1 MVRNIKKDYPIKDKY
16 AIMNVLAGIVKD
28 PMVLMDDHYQ
38 LVPDDFPE
46 RFHRIVFGALE
57 HVIRGG
63 AKNVDA
69 LVIDDYLQSYKDQ
82 YKIFTDNNGVAYI
95 NSIVELTDG
104 RNFAYFYTRLKK
116 ASLLNRLYQQGFD
129 ISDYWDPSIVAMTE
143 AERTQTKFDTVT
155 LEEILD
161 DYEIK
166 LGNIKDAFGDA
177 QGRHGVQAGT
187 KMKELKE
194 ELKAKPEIGAPMN
207 SAKMT
212 TICRGRRLK
221 KFYLKVAPSGT
232 GKSIPNSTRLYTF
245 NKGWITAGEV
255 RQGDLLIGRN
265 GKPTKVLQIHP
276 QKEPK
281 EIYEVRF
288 KDGRM
293 AKCCKDH
300 RWLVR
305 DENGTPNRRWWV
317 KTTQEIYELGA
328 PTQFHGTC
336 CPAWRFQVPLCA
348 PVEFEKQCYDI
359 PPYVMGAML
368 GNGSFRQY
376 CVAYSS
382 EDDWVPNKICQIM
395 GWEHKKHAEPSY
407 TYYFSPIGESY
418 LVQTRSFLEEHP
430 ELIGT
435 YSHTKFIPEQYFIGS
450 VEQRFELLQGL
461 LDTDGSVGSKGRVS
475 FSTTSVHLKDGV
487 LELCRSLGLIAT
499 ASPENRTR
507 YKSGACYNVRIQAAP
522 EIKTRL
528 FSLPR
533 KLEKLES
540 YYSGNQRR
548 ECKETNPI
556 VSITPTGRYTD
567 MTCFTVDAPDG
578 LFLMNDYIVTHNTRM
593 SLADACFVS
602 IPKRFDLERKR
613 WVKTGCQEPTLF
625 ITTELEIE
633 EVQTMIQAYVS
644 GVPEEHIL
652 DGKYEPGEEARVDK
666 AISVI
671 QDAPL
676 WIEHVPDFNV
686 DDIENIIKE
695 HKLKHQI
702 AYCFFDYIFT
712 SIKILTE
719 VATKARGVKLRE
731 DNVLVMFSDRLK
743 GICNKLNVHID
754 TSTQVSGDW
763 KNAKDPDASLIRGA
777 KGIADKVDVGYVV
790 LEPTPKDLEA
800 VKSILAANGQA
811 FGQKPNLVF
820 HVFKLRRG
828 KLNHVKVFVHFDFS
842 TLRTTDM
849 FVTDR
854 NYQLLSVDNTSVE
867 MLLDQTD
874 ISEEADKNG
883 DKATRK
889 W

>member
-221 KFYLKVAPSGT
+221 KFYLKVAPSGC
-232 GKSIPNSTRLYTF
+232 G
-245 NKGWITAGEV
+245 
-255 RQGDLLIGRN
+255 
-265 GKPTKVLQIHP
+265 
-276 QKEPK
+276 
-281 EIYEVRF
+281 
-288 KDGRM
+288 
-293 AKCCKDH
+293 
-300 RWLVR
+300 
-305 DENGTPNRRWWV
+305 
-317 KTTQEIYELGA
+317 
-328 PTQFHGTC
+328 
-336 CPAWRFQVPLCA
+336 
-348 PVEFEKQCYDI
+348 
-359 PPYVMGAML
+359 
-368 GNGSFRQY
+368 
-376 CVAYSS
+376 
-382 EDDWVPNKICQIM
+382 
-395 GWEHKKHAEPSY
+395 
-407 TYYFSPIGESY
+407 
-418 LVQTRSFLEEHP
+418 
-430 ELIGT
+430 
-435 YSHTKFIPEQYFIGS
+435 
-450 VEQRFELLQGL
+450 
-461 LDTDGSVGSKGRVS
+461 
-475 FSTTSVHLKDGV
+475 
-487 LELCRSLGLIAT
+487 
-499 ASPENRTR
+499 
-507 YKSGACYNVRIQAAP
+507 
-522 EIKTRL
+522 KTRL
-528 FSLPR
+528 
-533 KLEKLES
+533 
-540 YYSGNQRR
+540 
-548 ECKETNPI
+548 
-556 VSITPTGRYTD
+556 
-567 MTCFTVDAPDG
+567 
-578 LFLMNDYIVTHNTRM
+578 
-593 SLADACFVS
+593 SLADACLVS

-874 ISEEADKNG
+874 ISEEADKNS
-883 DKATRK
+883 DKAARK

>member
-1 MVRNIKKDYPIKDKY
+1 
-16 AIMNVLAGIVKD
+16 MNVLAGIIKD
-28 PMVLMDDHYQ
+28 PMVLMDDHYS

-82 YKIFTDNNGVAYI
+82 YKVFTDNNGVAYI
-95 NSIVELTDG
+95 NSVMELTSDK
-104 RNFAYFYTRLKK
+104 NFAYFYNRLKK
-116 ASLLNRLYQQGFD
+116 ASLLNRLSQQGFD
-129 ISDYWDPSIVAMTE
+129 ISEYYDPTVISMTD
-143 AERTQTKFDTVT
+143 ADKTQSNLDSVS
-155 LEEILD
+155 LEQILEH
-161 DYEIK
+161 YEIK
-166 LGNIKDAFGDA
+166 LGNIKDAFGES
-177 QGRHGVQAGT
+177 QGRHGVQSGD
-187 KMKELKE
+187 KMKGLKE
-194 ELKAKPEIGAPMN
+194 ELKEKPEIGAPMN

-221 KFYLKVAPSGT
+221 KFYLKVAPSGV
-232 GKSIPNSTRLYTF
+232 GKAVPNSTKLYTF
-245 NKGWITAGEV
+245 NKGWTTVGEV
-255 RQGDLLIGRN
+255 RPGDLLIGRN

-276 QKEPK
+276 QKEQK
-281 EIYEVRF
+281 EIYEIHF
-288 KDGRM
+288 KDGRV
-293 AKCCKDH
+293 AECCKDH
-300 RWLVR
+300 RWLVK

-317 KTTQEIYELGA
+317 KTTQELFDLGRL
-328 PTQFHGTC
+328 TNFHSTSSQ
-336 CPAWRFQVPLCA
+336 AWRFQIPLCS
-348 PVEFEKQCYDI
+348 PVEYEEQCYDI

-376 CVAYSS
+376 RLVYSS
-382 EDDWVPNKICQIM
+382 EDNWVPNKICQIM
-395 GWEHKKHAEPSY
+395 GWENKQHTGNTY
-407 TYYFSPIGESY
+407 TYYFRSVGDKRLI
-418 LVQTRSFLEEHP
+418 QTQSFLAESP

-435 YSHTKFIPEQYFIGS
+435 YSHTKFIPKRYLIGS
-450 VEQRFELLQGL
+450 VQQRIELLQGL
-461 LDTDGSVGSKGRVS
+461 LDTDGSVGQKGRVS
-475 FSTTSVHLKDGV
+475 FSTTSPMLKDGV
-487 LELCRSLGLIAT
+487 VDLCRSLGLVAVAT
-499 ASPENRTR
+499 PENRTR
-507 YKSGACYNVRIQAAP
+507 YKSGVCYNICIQAP
-522 EIKTRL
+522 GDMKLRL
-528 FSLPR
+528 FTLPR
-533 KLEKLES
+533 KVAKLEEYCS
-540 YYSGNQRR
+540 KKQRR
-548 ECKETNPI
+548 EHKEANPI
-556 VSITPTGRYTD
+556 VSIVPTGRYTD

-593 SLADACFVS
+593 SLADACLIS
-602 IPKRFDLERKR
+602 IPKRYDLERKR

-633 EVQTMIQAYVS
+633 EVQTMIMAYVS

-666 AISVI
+666 AIAVV
-671 QDAPL
+671 QEAPL

-686 DDIENIIKE
+686 DDIENVIKE
-695 HKLKHQI
+695 YKLKHQI

-790 LEPTPKDLEA
+790 LEPTQKDLEA

-811 FGQKPNLVF
+811 FGQKPNLIF

-874 ISEEADKNG
+874 VSEEAAKVNS
-883 DKATRK
+883 KATLK

>member
-1 MVRNIKKDYPIKDKY
+1 
-16 AIMNVLAGIVKD
+16 MNVLAGIIKD
-28 PMVLMDDHYQ
+28 PMVLMDDHYS

-82 YKIFTDNNGVAYI
+82 YKVFTDNNGVAYI
-95 NSIVELTDG
+95 NSVMELTSDK
-104 RNFAYFYTRLKK
+104 NFAYFYNRLKK
-116 ASLLNRLYQQGFD
+116 ASLLNRLSQQGFD
-129 ISDYWDPSIVAMTE
+129 ISEYYDPTVISMTD
-143 AERTQTKFDTVT
+143 ADKTQSNLDSVS
-155 LEEILD
+155 LEQILEH
-161 DYEIK
+161 YEIK
-166 LGNIKDAFGDA
+166 LGNIKDAFGES
-177 QGRHGVQAGT
+177 QGRHGVQAGD
-187 KMKELKE
+187 KMQELKE
-194 ELKAKPEIGAPMN
+194 ELKEKPEIGAPMN

-221 KFYLKVAPSGT
+221 KFYLKTAPSGL
-232 GKSIPNSTRLYTF
+232 GKSRL
-245 NKGWITAGEV
+245 
-255 RQGDLLIGRN
+255 
-265 GKPTKVLQIHP
+265 
-276 QKEPK
+276 
-281 EIYEVRF
+281 
-288 KDGRM
+288 
-293 AKCCKDH
+293 
-300 RWLVR
+300 
-305 DENGTPNRRWWV
+305 
-317 KTTQEIYELGA
+317 
-328 PTQFHGTC
+328 
-336 CPAWRFQVPLCA
+336 
-348 PVEFEKQCYDI
+348 
-359 PPYVMGAML
+359 
-368 GNGSFRQY
+368 
-376 CVAYSS
+376 
-382 EDDWVPNKICQIM
+382 
-395 GWEHKKHAEPSY
+395 
-407 TYYFSPIGESY
+407 
-418 LVQTRSFLEEHP
+418 
-430 ELIGT
+430 
-435 YSHTKFIPEQYFIGS
+435 
-450 VEQRFELLQGL
+450 
-461 LDTDGSVGSKGRVS
+461 
-475 FSTTSVHLKDGV
+475 
-487 LELCRSLGLIAT
+487 
-499 ASPENRTR
+499 
-507 YKSGACYNVRIQAAP
+507 
-522 EIKTRL
+522 
-528 FSLPR
+528 
-533 KLEKLES
+533 
-540 YYSGNQRR
+540 
-548 ECKETNPI
+548 
-556 VSITPTGRYTD
+556 
-567 MTCFTVDAPDG
+567 
-578 LFLMNDYIVTHNTRM
+578 
-593 SLADACFVS
+593 SLADACLIS
-602 IPKRFDLERKR
+602 IPKRYDLERKR

-666 AISVI
+666 AIAVV
-671 QDAPL
+671 QEAPL

-686 DDIENIIKE
+686 DDIENVIKE
-695 HKLKHQI
+695 YKLKHQI

-790 LEPTPKDLEA
+790 LEPTQKDLEA
-800 VKSILAANGQA
+800 VNSSLAATGQA
-811 FGQKPNLVF
+811 FGQKTNLIF

-874 ISEEADKNG
+874 VSEEAAKANG
-883 DKATRK
+883 KATLK